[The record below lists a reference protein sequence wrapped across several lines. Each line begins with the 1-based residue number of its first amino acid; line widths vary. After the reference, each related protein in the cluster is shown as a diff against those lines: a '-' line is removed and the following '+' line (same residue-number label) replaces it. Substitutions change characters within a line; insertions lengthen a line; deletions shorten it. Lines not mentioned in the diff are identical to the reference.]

1 MEASKRQRLEKAGWK
16 VGTVEEFLNLTH
28 EELKIIALCES
39 SVKAEYDALEA
50 NFSLL
55 HSMLEA
61 RQQAG
66 LTQAEVAERMG
77 TKPSAV
83 TRLES
88 SLAAGKHSPSLSTLH
103 RYARAVGRRLEVRL
117 VEE

>member
-1 MEASKRQRLEKAGWK
+1 MK
-16 VGTVEEFLNLTH
+16 H
-28 EELKIIALCES
+28 EELKAIALQRS
-39 SVKAEYDALEA
+39 DVKAAYDALEA
-50 NFSLL
+50 EFTLL

-66 LTQAEVAERMG
+66 LTQADVAERMG

-88 SLAAGKHSPSLSTLH
+88 SLAEGRHSPSLSTLH
-103 RYARAVGRRLEVRL
+103 KYARAVGRRLEVRL